1 LKNTGSF
8 LKENLNIHVPH
19 KNNLKLAFFQT
30 PVDLYCDM
38 ARLMA
43 DKIKENNQKG
53 IITAFILPVGPR
65 GQYIRFAGICN
76 MEKISCK
83 KLITINMDEFLDEN
97 LKLIPENNP
106 LSFRKFMKENLFK
119 KLDGVLKI
127 KPDNIFFP
135 DPDNLAGI
143 GKLLL
148 ELGSADICF
157 GGVGI
162 NGHIAFNEPA
172 DKESM
177 TAQQYMNLPTRIL
190 KLARETIIMTSIK
203 YGGDFNLI
211 PENCITIG
219 MRENFLSKEL
229 RFYLEY
235 GYQQT
240 ALKRIISEPAN
251 PRFPASCLKLH
262 NNCTVSVSENV
273 LADKTIFK

>member
-1 LKNTGSF
+1 MGILLDKI
-8 LKENLNIHVPH
+8 LNIQILQD
-19 KNNLKLAFFQT
+19 NNLKLAFFQT

-38 ARLMA
+38 ARIMA
-43 DKIKENNQKG
+43 DKIKENNHNN
-53 IITAFILPVGPR
+53 INTAFIFPVGPR
-65 GQYIRFAGICN
+65 GQYTRFANICN

-83 KLITINMDEFLDEN
+83 KLISINMDEYLDED

-106 LSFRKFMKENLFK
+106 FSFRKFMKENLFK
-119 KLDGVLKI
+119 KIDGDLKI

-135 DPDNLAGI
+135 DPDNLTGI

-162 NGHIAFNEPA
+162 NGHVAFNEPA

-190 KLARETIIMTSIK
+190 KLAKETIIMTSIK
-203 YGGDFNLI
+203 YGGDINLI

-219 MRENFLSKEL
+219 MREIFLSKEL

-273 LADKTIFK
+273 LVDEIIFK